1 MISRHRARS
10 YRACPGGPPISRINF
25 VVIDC
30 VQNAFNGHATG
41 IPVTTYVQ
49 GFLTEP
55 VNNPPSPTI
64 FLEIV
69 DVIRPGSP
77 PGILHELVQLYR

>member
-1 MISRHRARS
+1 MNNQPKGITNNSTLTPKGENGNATC
-10 YRACPGGPPISRINF
+10 ATPDTADGPNRRLINF

-49 GFLTEP
+49 GFLTERA
-55 VNNPPSPTI
+55 T
-64 FLEIV
+64 
-69 DVIRPGSP
+69 R
-77 PGILHELVQLYR
+77 R